1 MYTAAPQAHF
11 TVRPDVSE
19 LNVPLQLGRRYA
31 ALEEAD
37 AKLSREQSRARALED
52 RVRFEVTSAV
62 ERLRES
68 QHLLEIS
75 RERRLPPARDRVV
88 GARAAFAS
96 GRITFLEFV
105 DAERSLLAAEQAEF
119 EVRADVS
126 VRRAALA
133 RALGEVPASEGER
146 P

>member
-1 MYTAAPQAHF
+1 
-11 TVRPDVSE
+11 
-19 LNVPLQLGRRYA
+19 
-31 ALEEAD
+31 
-37 AKLSREQSRARALED
+37 
-52 RVRFEVTSAV
+52 
-62 ERLRES
+62 
-68 QHLLEIS
+68 
-75 RERRLPPARDRVV
+75 VV

-96 GRITFLEFV
+96 GRIAFLEFI

-133 RALGEVPASEGER
+133 RALGEVPTLEGER